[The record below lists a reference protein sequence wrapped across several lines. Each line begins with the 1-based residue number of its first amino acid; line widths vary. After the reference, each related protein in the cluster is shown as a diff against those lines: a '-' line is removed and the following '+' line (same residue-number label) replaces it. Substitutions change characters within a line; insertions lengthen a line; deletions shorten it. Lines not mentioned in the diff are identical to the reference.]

1 MFATSSAYA
10 GCKACKRLFDRCFL
24 LCNNN
29 MATNLQRFSYGRR
42 RVTACDCW
50 TQTSLAENT
59 TIQWL
64 LIVVCFVILYCAV
77 WKEAWMKKKH
87 CLANE
92 ARFLRL
98 LLWQQERNEVRW
110 RPGQEA
116 GLAPPSSNLRS
127 FGSKCTVLKKVFVTL
142 SGLYGA
148 SRSDLAP
155 HRDSAAGEFCSSCPP
170 RYAHA

>member
-1 MFATSSAYA
+1 
-10 GCKACKRLFDRCFL
+10 
-24 LCNNN
+24 
-29 MATNLQRFSYGRR
+29 
-42 RVTACDCW
+42 
-50 TQTSLAENT
+50 
-59 TIQWL
+59 
-64 LIVVCFVILYCAV
+64 
-77 WKEAWMKKKH
+77 MKKKH